1 MCATNVFSYLNIL
14 IFFISLCFIA
24 EESQINGLYM
34 LINSPNSI
42 GIMLF
47 FSLSLYLKMQ
57 VRLFY
62 SFWAPNP
69 KKYVERYQ
77 VIEDRLYME
86 EYEDSEQQFEIRD
99 SANFA
104 NLVKQI
110 EDTKLFSINQN
121 LLKVHRSDSMDQ
133 ILDRINI
140 SGGQS
145 AEGRSNFTN
154 RSMINKFN
162 LKLND
167 INKEI
172 EYNQASI
179 SDY

>member
-1 MCATNVFSYLNIL
+1 MCTTKYFLVMN
-14 IFFISLCFIA
+14 FFIFLISFGFIFTDL
-24 EESQINGLYM
+24 QIPGFM
-34 LINSPNSI
+34 MMINSPNCI
-42 GIMLF
+42 GIMIF
-47 FSLSLYLKMQ
+47 FLLSLYLKQ
-57 VRLFY
+57 QIRLVY
-62 SFWAPNP
+62 TFWNHNQ
-69 KKYVERYQ
+69 KEYVERYQ
-77 VIEDRLYME
+77 TIEDRLFME
-86 EYEDSEQQFEIRD
+86 EYEDPEQQFEIKD

-104 NLVKQI
+104 SLVKQI

-154 RSMINKFN
+154 RSVINKFN

-172 EYNQASI
+172 EYN
-179 SDY
+179 